1 MVFRFAPGVI
11 LGLLLLS
18 FSASGIIPSSSQAGT
33 RPILPSYLP
42 LAAVNGPQR
51 TIVITVRFSDQGNT
65 TSLTQIQTTVSTL
78 NSYYNEDSYGT
89 VSFQTSATPSASS
102 PWYTLPNA
110 MTYYGADTVSSD
122 NQLVSDSL
130 QAAYNA
136 GVDFSTYRFAIVV
149 HAGNDEAMSHV
160 ISDIHSFTIPSY
172 VFNPA
177 PLISYKI
184 STSVV
189 AESDPTGVYCH
200 EAGHLLGLPD
210 LYDLTGRID
219 PTNNFLGYWE
229 IMALGEWNPNNG
241 NPLQPK
247 PGTFPSHHSI
257 WSKLQLG
264 FVSTSSMITVQPGQR
279 ANVTLENLESR
290 TSADQAVKI
299 PIAANSD
306 GSLTYYLLEMRARI
320 GVYDQYLPFPS
331 DYPGAGILIYKVNES
346 IPAGQGSVRLID
358 AHPGGDLSDAPFGPC
373 NAPCVSN
380 NTFWDQGNFVKVIVT
395 TTTPI
400 AYSVL
405 VDRTAAPLLLLEVN
419 TPAQGIQITVDGAN
433 LTSDPTKQVR
443 VPVHYG
449 PHQVSIQSQIP
460 VSLGSTS
467 VQIGLADSFASWD
480 DGNTANPRWVS
491 VAKDTVL
498 TASYRIIIE
507 PSFATA
513 VAAAAILGTVMLAA
527 TLDRRRRNINPNTPA
542 PTGPSTGPGAVPTQS
557 SVAASPNG
565 SLPGNDGLP
574 GVAVNGDNKPNDP

>member
-1 MVFRFAPGVI
+1 MLIF
-11 LGLLLLS
+11 S
-18 FSASGIIPSSSQAGT
+18 FSSSFIGLTT
-33 RPILPSYLP
+33 REPIAPPTLANNLP

-51 TIVITVRFSDQGNT
+51 TIVIAVRFPDQGNT
-65 TSLTQIQTTVSTL
+65 SSLNQIRTQISNL
-78 NSYYNEDSYGT
+78 NDYYNEDSYGA
-89 VSFQTSATPSASS
+89 VSFQTSSTPAVSS

-110 MTYYGADTVSSD
+110 MSYYGADTVSSD

-136 GVDFSTYRFAIVV
+136 GVDFSTYKFAIVV

-160 ISDIHSFTIPSY
+160 VSDIHSFTIPGY

-177 PLISYKI
+177 PLTSYKI

-219 PTNNFLGYWE
+219 PSNNFLGYWE

-241 NPLQPK
+241 NPLQPR
-247 PGTFPSHHSI
+247 PGSYPSHHSI

-264 FVSTSSMITVQPGQR
+264 FVPSSRMVTVQSGQS
-279 ANVTLENLESR
+279 ANVTLENLESP
-290 TSADQAVKI
+290 TSGDQAVKI

-306 GSLTYYLLEMRARI
+306 GSLTYYLMEMRARI
-320 GVYDQYLPFPS
+320 GTYDQYLPFPS

-346 IPAGQGSVRLID
+346 ITAGHGSVRLID

-395 TTTPI
+395 TTTPS
-400 AYSVL
+400 AYSVI
-405 VDRTAAPLLLLEVN
+405 VDRTTAPPLLLQVN
-419 TPAQGIQITVDGAN
+419 TPAQGILITIDGAN
-433 LTSDPTKQVR
+433 LTSDTTKQVR
-443 VPVHYG
+443 IPVHYG
-449 PHQVSIQSQIP
+449 AHQISIQSQIP
-460 VSLGSTS
+460 VSIGSTS
-467 VQIGLADSFASWD
+467 VQIGLTDSFASWD

-491 VAKDTVL
+491 VVQDTVL
-498 TASYRIIIE
+498 TASYRIVVQ
-507 PSFATA
+507 PSLATA
-513 VAAAAILGTVMLAA
+513 ATAAAILGIVVLAA
-527 TLDRRRRNINPNTPA
+527 TIHRRKH
-542 PTGPSTGPGAVPTQS
+542 PTNQNSSVSIGPGEGPS
-557 SVAASPNG
+557 AAPPQPSG
-565 SLPGNDGLP
+565 VTTHGSSLPGNHSLP
-574 GVAVNGDNKPNDP
+574 GVTISRDNKSDSS